1 LIVIL
6 ARDNG
11 EPLENNRAVLVKFYV
26 SPQDQEIYFR
36 MAVQLMFEPMLGRF
50 SESVF
55 RDSVEP
61 KCGHK
66 GTQAKEEFLAVK
78 QFLIISHLH

>member
-1 LIVIL
+1 MYSV
-6 ARDNG
+6 
-11 EPLENNRAVLVKFYV
+11 PVENHSAVLVKFCV
-26 SPQDQEIYFR
+26 SPHDQEIYFR
-36 MAVQLMFEPMLGRF
+36 VAMQSILQPMLGRF
-50 SESVF
+50 SEPVF